1 VQILLDTVDKELP
14 AVVFVVNKTLTFD
27 GRSNIVNNL
36 LNIFSWE
43 QVRNFTWTKQIVNE
57 DEETLVSN
65 LSFSEQEHNTLIFNT
80 SALVVGLKISF

>member
-43 QVRNFTWTKQIVNE
+43 QVRNFT
-57 DEETLVSN
+57 
-65 LSFSEQEHNTLIFNT
+65 
-80 SALVVGLKISF
+80 